1 MADARKRLRAEEQL
15 RFLPASAST
24 AFKKSWALAD
34 PRSVLRCW
42 TDGEQCLAPPPT
54 PPPPARS
61 GMKGLRVRIISVCLE
76 GHPSQR
82 ERVRAVPP
90 LRVDVPCP
98 PLCLRPPGSARFRCD
113 ALRRGGRSRLR
124 RPHVP
129 PTLSPRTR
137 VGRWPSRLQ
146 TRRSVLRACSLAPSA
161 WPGAAIVRA
170 LSSFPLRLWRLRF
183 RPPEPLWVFAA
194 DCPSVS
200 WPHGLARA
208 RDECSRLP
216 CLQSR
221 GDGARAS
228 PRVLTMS
235 KSTLRDPPA
244 PRSRL
249 PIDPPCGGQAGPVPS
264 SNFTCSR
271 AYS

>member
-1 MADARKRLRAEEQL
+1 MGA
-15 RFLPASAST
+15 
-24 AFKKSWALAD
+24 
-34 PRSVLRCW
+34 C
-42 TDGEQCLAPPPT
+42 GPPVRPSLLDRRGAVSGSPLT
-54 PPPPARS
+54 PPPPACS

-82 ERVRAVPP
+82 E

-124 RPHVP
+124 RPRVP

-146 TRRSVLRACSLAPSA
+146 TRRSVLRACSLAP
-161 WPGAAIVRA
+161 GRGRVRI
-170 LSSFPLRLWRLRF
+170 WRLRF

-228 PRVLTMS
+228 PPRVLTMS
-235 KSTLRDPPA
+235 KSTPRDPPA

-271 AYS
+271 PYS

>member
-1 MADARKRLRAEEQL
+1 MGACGPPVRPSLLDRRGAV
-15 RFLPASAST
+15 SGS
-24 AFKKSWALAD
+24 
-34 PRSVLRCW
+34 
-42 TDGEQCLAPPPT
+42 PPT

-113 ALRRGGRSRLR
+113 ALRPPTGRSE
-124 RPHVP
+124 P
-129 PTLSPRTR
+129 PSP
-137 VGRWPSRLQ
+137 PSRSSHALSADS
-146 TRRSVLRACSLAPSA
+146 RRALAIAAPNTALGPLGVLTGPWA

-228 PRVLTMS
+228 PV
-235 KSTLRDPPA
+235 
-244 PRSRL
+244 
-249 PIDPPCGGQAGPVPS
+249 C
-264 SNFTCSR
+264 
-271 AYS
+271 

>member
-1 MADARKRLRAEEQL
+1 
-15 RFLPASAST
+15 
-24 AFKKSWALAD
+24 
-34 PRSVLRCW
+34 
-42 TDGEQCLAPPPT
+42 
-54 PPPPARS
+54 
-61 GMKGLRVRIISVCLE
+61 MKGLRVRIISVCLE

-82 ERVRAVPP
+82 E

-113 ALRRGGRSRLR
+113 ALRRGGRSRLC

-146 TRRSVLRACSLAPSA
+146 TRRSVLRA
-161 WPGAAIVRA
+161 WPGAAIVRT

-208 RDECSRLP
+208 RDECSHLL

-221 GDGARAS
+221 GDGAQAS

-235 KSTLRDPPA
+235 KSMLRDPPA

-271 AYS
+271 PYS

>member
-1 MADARKRLRAEEQL
+1 M
-15 RFLPASAST
+15 SA
-24 AFKKSWALAD
+24 
-34 PRSVLRCW
+34 C
-42 TDGEQCLAPPPT
+42 G
-54 PPPPARS
+54 
-61 GMKGLRVRIISVCLE
+61 
-76 GHPSQR
+76 
-82 ERVRAVPP
+82 
-90 LRVDVPCP
+90 
-98 PLCLRPPGSARFRCD
+98 
-113 ALRRGGRSRLR
+113 
-124 RPHVP
+124 
-129 PTLSPRTR
+129 LSPR
-137 VGRWPSRLQ
+137 
-146 TRRSVLRACSLAPSA
+146 SA
-161 WPGAAIVRA
+161 WTSPARPSVCGRPGPRASAVTPSDGAVGAAFAALTFLPRSLRGLASGAGHRGSKHGARSSGRAHWPLGVAGCGHRPVRA
-170 LSSFPLRLWRLRF
+170 LSSFPLCLRRLRF

-221 GDGARAS
+221 GDGAQAS

-271 AYS
+271 PYS